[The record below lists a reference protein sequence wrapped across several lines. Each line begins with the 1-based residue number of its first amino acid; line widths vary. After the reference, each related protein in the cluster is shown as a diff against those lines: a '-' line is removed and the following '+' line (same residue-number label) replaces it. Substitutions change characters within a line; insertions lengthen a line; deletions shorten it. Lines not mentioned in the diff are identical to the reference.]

1 MVNEQLKPA
10 ARPVPA
16 QQIVV
21 RGASEHNLR
30 GVDVTLPR
38 DALITFTGVS
48 GSGKSSLAF
57 DTIFREGQRRFL
69 ESLSSYARQFVGR
82 MEKPKVESITGLS
95 PTLSIDQKTVNR
107 NPRSTVA
114 TVTELWDYLRLLF
127 ARLGTPHCVGCGRVL
142 QAQTADQMAETLLK
156 DHLGARCQ
164 VLAPVVRGRK
174 GHYKKELEQWRRKGY
189 VRARIDGEMKR
200 LDEPQALARYQT
212 HTIELVTDRIV
223 LDSEKRGRLAEAL
236 EGALRLCD
244 GQASA
249 WIEKDG
255 SKALLVEF
263 SGKLACPG
271 CGLGLPELEPRLF
284 SFNSPQGACVECNG
298 LGRSMRVDPKKVIPD
313 PSKSIEE
320 RALAVMTKTGY
331 LPYVKLRMS
340 ALEQVGKRLGFKIDQ
355 PWKSLPEAAKKA
367 LLHGTDESFK
377 LKFEYQS
384 ATSGFTVKG
393 EDQRA
398 LPGILPAMEAA
409 WRESHPKHLELF
421 MTEMSCAACD
431 GARLRKEAL
440 AVTFRDQPITHYAAW
455 TVDAADAFFARAGLL
470 TQRETLVGAAIVR
483 ELSSRLRFLKE
494 VGLGYLSLDRS
505 AATLSGGEAQRVRL
519 ATQVGAGLQGV
530 LYVLDE
536 PSIGLHPRDH
546 HLLLGTLHDLR
557 DRRNTVCVVEHDR
570 DTMLASDWLVDVGP
584 GAGKN
589 GGRIVASGPVDEVIA
604 KSDSL
609 TARYLR
615 GEEQLGIP
623 AVRRKG
629 SGAKL
634 KLTGARQFNLK
645 GDAVELPLGTL
656 IGVTGVSGSGK
667 STLVHLV
674 LKRELARQLHGAVEP
689 PGEFDRITGI
699 EQIDK
704 VIEIDQAPIGRT
716 PRSNPATYTGLWDLI
731 RDLFAALPESQARGW
746 KKGRFSFNVK
756 GGRCE
761 ACGGAGVRTIE
772 MQFLADVEVPCEE
785 CGGRRFNRETLE
797 VLWGGRNVFQL
808 LESSIGDSLKHFENV
823 PRVKRILQTLHDV
836 GLDYMTLGQP
846 STTISGGEAQ
856 RVKLASELARPE
868 TGKTLYILDEP
879 TTGLHVDD
887 VRKLMK
893 ALHGLVERGNTV
905 LVIEH
910 HLEVVAQCDWL
921 IDLGPEGGGGGGR
934 LVAQGTPEQVAK
946 VKASHTGRFLRD
958 VLAGR
963 AAGGAAGGDGASTPR
978 PKRKAPAGADADDP
992 TKLIVRGVRKNNLQ
1006 GVDVDLPHDQL
1017 TVITGVSGSGKTS
1030 LAFDTLFAEGQRRF
1044 VESLSTYARRFFSR
1058 LERAQVDRISGLRP
1072 AIAIDQKA
1080 GVKNPRSTVATT
1092 TELWDHF
1099 RLLWARAGLPHCPT
1113 CGKAAQAWTPSRVAA
1128 ELAQTCAGQKA
1139 VVIAPLFVAGS
1150 KRTLQLAKAEDLAG
1164 ALQGLKSDGFVRLLQ
1179 DGVETRIEAAESA
1192 ASGAPLAQREVA
1204 LVLDRIKIDPA
1215 KQSRLAEA
1223 FEEAFRR
1230 GSGTASVLLGGGE
1243 GRDGTRRDFAT
1254 RPACDACS
1262 WYPDGELTPRHFSFN
1277 HPLGSCPECLGL
1289 GRMRRA
1295 VEEKIVLDPS
1305 QPLLR
1310 GALLTA
1316 FPGRFFTK
1324 KGSWHRSILEA
1335 AARELG
1341 ADLERPFAKLTE
1353 AQRNGLLRGVGVPD
1367 RVTTTM
1373 ASKKVGRSREY
1384 TFNARFRG
1392 ILGEIEHWV
1401 READE
1406 GKWWVAKILALTAE
1420 GTCPSC
1426 GGGRLRPDALAVTV
1440 GGQSLREV
1448 GRFTVAAARRFFT
1461 ELPAA
1466 LTAADQKIAEQP
1478 LHEIGGRLK
1487 FLSDVGLDYLTLDR
1501 PAGTLSG
1508 GEAQRIRLA
1517 TQLGSGLTGCMYVLD
1532 EPSIGLHPRDT
1543 GRLIETLMG
1552 LKALGNT
1559 IVVVEHD
1566 EEMMRAADWIIDLG
1580 PGAGVHGGKLVA
1592 SGPVA
1597 AIEASRESLTGAW
1610 LRGEAAIETPAQRRN
1625 GRGHL
1630 TVRGAT
1636 RHNLRELDVTL
1647 PLGTLTVVTGVSG
1660 SGKSTLVM
1668 EVLKPA
1674 IEALLAEKKLTD
1686 AGCLRIEGLHQVKQ
1700 LIVIDQSPI
1709 GTTPSSNPATY
1720 TKVFDPIRTLFAAT
1734 EEARMKGFTPIRFS
1748 FNQGDGRCAGC
1759 QGRGAVLVEMH
1770 FLSDVWTPCEACR
1783 GTRYAAETLT
1793 VRYKGKSIADVLDLE
1808 IGQALEFF
1816 AAQPRIRR
1824 ILQVLCDV
1832 GLGYVK
1838 LGQSSTTL
1846 SGGEAQR
1853 VKLASE
1859 LARPSIGSTLYLLDE
1874 PTTGLHFVDVQKLV
1888 QVFHRLVER
1897 GSTVVVIEHHLDV
1910 LKSADWIVDLGP
1922 EGGAAGGALV
1932 VAGTPEQVVACAASH
1947 TGRAL
1952 APVLRGRQSR
1962 ERRTAEARR

>member
-1 MVNEQLKPA
+1 MVSEP
-10 ARPVPA
+10 
-16 QQIVV
+16 IVV
-21 RGASEHNLR
+21 TGACEHNLQ
-30 GVDVTLPR
+30 GVSVTLPR

-57 DTIFREGQRRFL
+57 DTLFREGQRRFL

-82 MEKPKVESITGLS
+82 MEKPKVESVTGLS

-127 ARLGTPHCVGCGRVL
+127 ARLGTPHCPGCGRVL
-142 QAQTADQMAETLLK
+142 SAQTADQMAATLLR
-156 DHLGARCQ
+156 DHAGARCQ

-174 GHYKKELEQWRRKGY
+174 GHYKTELEQWRRKGY
-189 VRARIDGEMKR
+189 VRARIDGAMKR
-200 LDEPQALARYQT
+200 LDEPIALARYET

-223 LDSEKRGRLAEAL
+223 LEREKQGRLAEAL
-236 EGALRLCD
+236 EGALKLCD

-249 WIEKDG
+249 WIEPDG
-255 SKALLVEF
+255 AKPLLVEF

-271 CGLGLPELEPRLF
+271 CGLSLPELEPRLF
-284 SFNSPQGACVECNG
+284 SFNSPQGACPDCDG
-298 LGRSMRVDPKKVIPD
+298 LGRALRVDLKKVIPD
-313 PSKSIEE
+313 PAKSIAAG
-320 RALAVMTKTGY
+320 ALAPMTKTGY
-331 LPYVKLRMS
+331 LPYVKLRMNS
-340 ALEQVGKRLGFKIDQ
+340 LEQLAQKLGFRLDT
-355 PWKSLPEAAKKA
+355 PWKKVPQAARDA
-367 LLHGTDESFK
+367 LLHGTDEAIR

-393 EDQRA
+393 EDHRKLQG
-398 LPGILPAMEAA
+398 LLPAMEQA
-409 WRESHPKHLELF
+409 WRDRHTKHLEQF
-421 MTEMSCAACD
+421 MSEAGCRACG

-440 AVTFRDQPITHYAAW
+440 AVKFRGQPIPWYAAL
-455 TVDAADAFFARAGLL
+455 TVDAATEFFTRPGLL
-470 TQRETLVGAAIVR
+470 EAREKLVGAAIVR
-483 ELSSRLRFLKE
+483 ELTSRLRFLKE

-546 HLLLGTLHDLR
+546 HLLLGTLHELR

-584 GAGKN
+584 GAGKR
-589 GGRIVASGPVDEVIA
+589 GGRIVASGPVAEVVA
-604 KSDSL
+604 KGDSL

-615 GEEQLGIP
+615 GEERIAPP
-623 AVRRKG
+623 AARRAG
-629 SGAKL
+629 NGQRL
-634 KLTGARQFNLK
+634 VLEGARQFNLR
-645 GDAVELPLGTL
+645 GVDAELPLGSL

-674 LKRELARQLHGAVEP
+674 LKRELARRLHGAIDA
-689 PGEFDRITGI
+689 PGAFDRIAGV
-699 EQIDK
+699 EALDK

-716 PRSNPATYTGLWDLI
+716 PRSNPATYTGVWDLI
-731 RDLFAALPESQARGW
+731 RDLFAATPEAQARGW
-746 KKGRFSFNVK
+746 KKGRFSFNVA

-785 CGGRRFNRETLE
+785 CGGKRFNRETLE
-797 VLWGGRNVFQL
+797 VLWGGRNVFQV
-808 LESSIGDSLKHFENV
+808 LESSIGDNLKHFENV

-868 TGKTLYILDEP
+868 TGRTLYILDEP

-887 VRKLMK
+887 VRKLMG

-910 HLEVVAQCDWL
+910 HLEVIAQCDWL
-921 IDLGPEGGGGGGR
+921 LDLGPEGGAGGGT

-946 VKASHTGRFLRD
+946 AKGSHTGRFLRE
-958 VLAGR
+958 LL
-963 AAGGAAGGDGASTPR
+963 AGGDGASALQPKGAAGGR
-978 PKRKAPAGADADDP
+978 PAPVRDGGAGRDDDP
-992 TKLIVRGVRKNNLQ
+992 SKLILRGARKNNLE
-1006 GVDVDLPHDQL
+1006 GVDVELPHDSL

-1030 LAFDTLFAEGQRRF
+1030 LAFETLFAEGQRRF

-1080 GVKNPRSTVATT
+1080 GVRNPRSTVATT

-1099 RLLWARAGLPHCPT
+1099 RLLWSRAGTPHCPS
-1113 CGKAAQAWTPSRVAA
+1113 CGKVAQAWTPSRVAA
-1128 ELAQTCAGQKA
+1128 ELAATAAGRKA
-1139 VVIAPLFVAGS
+1139 VVTAPLWRADA
-1150 KRTLQLAKAEDLAG
+1150 KRTLQLSRAEELGG
-1164 ALQGLKSDGFVRLLQ
+1164 AVGGLRADGFVRLQ
-1179 DGVETRIEAAESA
+1179 VDGAEVRLDEL
-1192 ASGAPLAQREVA
+1192 GAGGAGAEVPLAKREVA
-1204 LVLDRIKIDPA
+1204 LVLDRIKVEPA
-1215 KQSRLAEA
+1215 KQTRLAEA

-1230 GSGTASVLLGGGE
+1230 GSGTASIVFE
-1243 GRDGTRRDFAT
+1243 DGSRRDFAT
-1254 RPACDACS
+1254 RPACDPCG

-1295 VEEKIVLDPS
+1295 IEAEVVVDPAR
-1305 QPLLR
+1305 PLFG
-1310 GALLTA
+1310 GALLTR

-1341 ADLERPFAKLTE
+1341 VDVERPFGKLTA
-1353 AQRNGLLRGVGVPD
+1353 AQRAGLLRGTGVPE
-1367 RVTTTM
+1367 RVATTM
-1373 ASKKVGRSREY
+1373 ATRKVGKSREY

-1406 GKWWVAKILALTAE
+1406 NKWWVAKILDLTEE
-1420 GTCPSC
+1420 GPCPSC
-1426 GGGRLRPDALAVTV
+1426 GGGRLKPDALAVTV
-1440 GGQSLREV
+1440 GGRSLRDV
-1448 GRFTVAAARRFFT
+1448 ARFTVTEARDFFAA
-1461 ELPAA
+1461 LPAQ
-1466 LTAADQKIAEQP
+1466 LSAADRAIAAQP
-1478 LHEIGGRLK
+1478 LHEIGGRLQ
-1487 FLSDVGLDYLTLDR
+1487 FLGDVGLDYLTLDR
-1501 PAGTLSG
+1501 SAGTLSG

-1543 GRLIETLMG
+1543 GRLIETLLG

-1566 EEMMRAADWIIDLG
+1566 EEMMRAADWIVDLG
-1580 PGAGVHGGKLVA
+1580 PGAGVHGGKVVA
-1592 SGPVA
+1592 SGPLD
-1597 AIEASRESLTGAW
+1597 AIERSRESLTGAW
-1610 LRGEAAIETPAQRRN
+1610 LRGDAAIELPAERRR

-1630 TVRGAT
+1630 AIRGAH
-1636 RHNLRELDVTL
+1636 RHNLRGLDVTL
-1647 PLGTLTVVTGVSG
+1647 PLGTLTAVTGVSG

-1668 EVLKPA
+1668 EVLQPA
-1674 IEALLAEKKLTD
+1674 VEAALQERKLAD
-1686 AGCLRIEGLHQVKQ
+1686 PGCRKIEGIHQLKQ

-1720 TKVFDPIRTLFAAT
+1720 TKVFDPIRALFAAT
-1734 EEARMKGFTPIRFS
+1734 EEARMKGFTANRFS

-1783 GTRYAAETLT
+1783 GRRYSAETLT
-1793 VRYKGKSIADVLDLE
+1793 VHLKGKSIADVLDLE

-1816 AAQPRIRR
+1816 AAQPKIRR
-1824 ILQVLCDV
+1824 ILQVLVDV

-1853 VKLASE
+1853 VKLAAE
-1859 LARPSIGSTLYLLDE
+1859 LARPSIGDTLYLLDE
-1874 PTTGLHFVDVQKLV
+1874 PTTGLHFADVQKLV

-1897 GSTVVVIEHHLDV
+1897 GSSVVVIEHHLDV

-1922 EGGAAGGALV
+1922 EGGAAGGQLV
-1932 VAGTPEQVVACAASH
+1932 VAGTPEQVAACAASH

-1952 APVLRGRQSR
+1952 LPVLKGRASR
-1962 ERRTAEARR
+1962 ARRTAEARR

>member
-1 MVNEQLKPA
+1 MVNE
-10 ARPVPA
+10 
-16 QQIVV
+16 QIVV
-21 RGASEHNLR
+21 RGACEHNLQ
-30 GVDVTLPR
+30 GVDLTLPR

-57 DTIFREGQRRFL
+57 DTLFREGQRRFL

-82 MEKPKVESITGLS
+82 MEKPKVESVSGLS

-114 TVTELWDYLRLLF
+114 TVTEIWDYLRLLF

-142 QAQTADQMAETLLK
+142 QAQTADQMAETLLR

-174 GHYKKELEQWRRKGY
+174 GHYRKELEQWRRKGY

-200 LDEPQALARYQT
+200 LDEPLELARYET

-223 LDSEKRGRLAEAL
+223 IDADKRGRIAEAL
-236 EGALRLCD
+236 EGALKLCD

-249 WIEKDG
+249 WIEKEG
-255 SKALLVEF
+255 AKAQLVEF
-263 SGKLACPG
+263 SGKLACPA
-271 CGLGLPELEPRLF
+271 CGLGLPEMEPRLF
-284 SFNSPQGACVECNG
+284 SFNSPQGACPECNG
-298 LGRSMRVDPKKVIPD
+298 LGRSMRVDPKKVVPD
-313 PSKSIEE
+313 PGKSLADG
-320 RALAVMTKTGY
+320 ALAIMTKTGY
-331 LPYVKLRMS
+331 LPYVKLRMG
-340 ALEQVGKRLGFKIDQ
+340 ALEQLGRKMGFRVDQ
-355 PWKSLPEAAKKA
+355 PWRSINDGAKRA
-367 LLHGTDESFK
+367 LLHGTDEAIR
-377 LKFEYQS
+377 LKFEYTS

-393 EDQRA
+393 EDHRV
-398 LPGILPAMEAA
+398 LPGILPSMEAT
-409 WRESHPKHLELF
+409 WRESHPKHLEAF
-421 MTEMSCAACD
+421 MTEMSCRGCG

-440 AVTFRDQPITHYAAW
+440 AVSFRDQAIPWFAAL
-455 TVDAADAFFARAGLL
+455 TVDAAAAFFAPDTLL
-470 TQRETLVGAAIVR
+470 TEREALVGAAILR
-483 ELSSRLRFLKE
+483 ELRSRLQFLKE

-546 HLLLGTLHDLR
+546 HLLLGTLRELR

-584 GAGKN
+584 GAGKQ
-589 GGRIVASGPVDEVIA
+589 GGRIVASGPVADVVA
-604 KSDSL
+604 KGDSL

-615 GEEQLGIP
+615 NEERLDPP
-623 AVRRKG
+623 ATRRKG
-629 SGAKL
+629 NGKRLAL
-634 KLTGARQFNLK
+634 EGARQFNLK
-645 GDAVELPLGTL
+645 GVDVDLPLGSL

-674 LKRELARQLHGAVEP
+674 LKRELARQLHGAVEA
-689 PGEFDRITGI
+689 PGAFDRIAGI
-699 EQIDK
+699 EHLDK

-716 PRSNPATYTGLWDLI
+716 PRSNPATYTGLWDLV
-731 RDLFAALPESQARGW
+731 RELFAATPEARARGW
-746 KKGRFSFNVK
+746 KKGRFSFNVA

-785 CGGRRFNRETLE
+785 CGGKRFNRETLE
-797 VLWGGRNVFQL
+797 VLYGGRNVFQV
-808 LESSIGDSLKHFENV
+808 LEASIGDNLRHFENV

-879 TTGLHVDD
+879 TTGLHLDD
-887 VRKLMK
+887 VRKLMT

-910 HLEVVAQCDWL
+910 HLEVIAQCDWL
-921 IDLGPEGGGGGGR
+921 VDLGPEGGGGGGR
-934 LVAQGTPEQVAK
+934 LVAAGTPEQVAK
-946 VKASHTGRFLRD
+946 AKGSHTGRFLRD
-958 VLAGR
+958 LLAPPRTGH
-963 AAGGAAGGDGASTPR
+963 DGVATPR
-978 PKRKAPAGADADDP
+978 PQPAAARRDAPEDDP
-992 TKLIVRGVRKNNLQ
+992 TKLVVRGARKNNLRSI
-1006 GVDVDLPHDQL
+1006 DVELPHDQL

-1030 LAFDTLFAEGQRRF
+1030 LAFETLFAEGQRRF

-1058 LERAQVDRISGLRP
+1058 LERAPVDRISGLRP
-1072 AIAIDQKA
+1072 AIAIDQKG

-1099 RLLWARAGLPHCPT
+1099 RLLWSRAGLPHCPT
-1113 CGKAAQAWTPSRVAA
+1113 CGKAAHAWSPSRVAA
-1128 ELAQTCAGQKA
+1128 ELAESCAGRRG
-1139 VVIAPLFVAGS
+1139 VILAPLFRNGA
-1150 KRTLQLAKAEDLAG
+1150 KRTLQLAHAEDLAG
-1164 ALQGLKSDGFVRLLQ
+1164 ALAGLKSDGYVRLLI
-1179 DGVETRIEAAESA
+1179 DGVEARLDDATPPPVPRDEAA
-1192 ASGAPLAQREVA
+1192 
-1204 LVLDRIKIDPA
+1204 LVIDRIKVEPA
-1215 KQSRLAEA
+1215 KRARLAEA

-1230 GSGTASVLLGGGE
+1230 GSGSATILFE
-1243 GRDGTRRDFAT
+1243 DGTRRDYAT
-1254 RPACDACS
+1254 RPSCDACG

-1277 HPLGSCPECLGL
+1277 HPMGSCPECLGL

-1295 VEEKIVLDPS
+1295 VESRIVVDPS
-1305 QPLLR
+1305 KPLFA
-1310 GALLTA
+1310 GALLTE

-1324 KGSWHRSILEA
+1324 KGGWHRSILEG

-1341 ADLERPFAKLTE
+1341 VDLAKPFAKLTP
-1353 AQRNGLLRGVGVPD
+1353 AQRAGVLRGVGVPE
-1367 RVTTTM
+1367 RVATTM
-1373 ASKKVGRSREY
+1373 ATKSHAKSREY
-1384 TFNARFRG
+1384 TFSARFRG

-1406 GKWWVAKILALTAE
+1406 GKWWVAKILKLTEE
-1420 GTCPSC
+1420 GPCPSC
-1426 GGGRLRPDALAVTV
+1426 GGGRLKPEALAVTV
-1440 GGQSLREV
+1440 GGRSLREV
-1448 GRFTVAAARRFFT
+1448 GQQTVAEARAFFEALPKSLSKAEQQIAA
-1461 ELPAA
+1461 
-1466 LTAADQKIAEQP
+1466 QP
-1478 LHEIGGRLK
+1478 LHEIGGRLR

-1501 PAGTLSG
+1501 SAGTLSG

-1517 TQLGSGLTGCMYVLD
+1517 TQLGSGLVGCMYVLD

-1543 GRLIETLMG
+1543 GRLIETLQG

-1566 EEMMRAADWIIDLG
+1566 EEMMRAADWIVDLG
-1580 PGAGVHGGKLVA
+1580 PGAGVHGGAVVA
-1592 SGPVA
+1592 SGPLETV
-1597 AIEASRESLTGAW
+1597 EATRDSLTGAW
-1610 LRGEAAIETPAQRRN
+1610 LRGEAAIETPAERRKGS
-1625 GRGHL
+1625 GRL
-1630 TVRGAT
+1630 VVRGAN
-1636 RHNLRELDVTL
+1636 RHNLKNLDVAL
-1647 PLGTLTVVTGVSG
+1647 PLGALTAVTGVSG

-1668 EVLKPA
+1668 EVLEPA
-1674 IEALLAEKKLTD
+1674 IAALLAERKLDDLGCKKID
-1686 AGCLRIEGLHQVKQ
+1686 GLDQVKQ

-1720 TKVFDPIRTLFAAT
+1720 TKVFDPIRALFAAT

-1748 FNQGDGRCAGC
+1748 FNQGDGRCAAC

-1793 VRYKGKSIADVLDLE
+1793 VRYKGKTIAEVLDLE
-1808 IGQALEFF
+1808 IAQALEFF

-1824 ILQVLCDV
+1824 ILQVLVDV

-1853 VKLASE
+1853 VKLAGE
-1859 LARPSIGSTLYLLDE
+1859 LARPSIGRTLYLLDE
-1874 PTTGLHFVDVQKLV
+1874 PTTGLHFADVQKLV
-1888 QVFHRLVER
+1888 AVFHRLVER
-1897 GSTVVVIEHHLDV
+1897 GSSVVVIEHHLDV

-1922 EGGAAGGALV
+1922 EGGAAGGQLV
-1932 VAGTPEQVVACAASH
+1932 VAGTPEQVAACAASH

-1952 APVLRGRQSR
+1952 APILRGRAT
-1962 ERRTAEARR
+1962 RRARKPAEVAR